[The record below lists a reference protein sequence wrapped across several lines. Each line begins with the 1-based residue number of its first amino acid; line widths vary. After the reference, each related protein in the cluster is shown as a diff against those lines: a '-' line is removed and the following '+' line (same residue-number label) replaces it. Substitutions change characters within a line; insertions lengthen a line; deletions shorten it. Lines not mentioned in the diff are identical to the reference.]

1 MLKITRVRN
10 AGTTTV
16 IVCGRIDV
24 EQVLDLRRLVQSE
37 HASDVVLDL
46 NEVSLVDVEVVRFL
60 LQCETQGMRLARCP
74 AYVREWM
81 VREK

>member
-1 MLKITRVRN
+1 MLKITRVKN
-10 AGTTTV
+10 VAAS
-16 IVCGRIDV
+16 GRIDA
-24 EQVLDLRRLVQSE
+24 EQLPDLRRLVEGE
-37 HASDVVLDL
+37 HVIDVVLDL
-46 NEVSLVDVEVVRFL
+46 SEVSLVDVEVVRFL